1 MDDPN
6 PNRGFMQGTVELST
20 DPNPKQKPVISV
32 SNDLTTFLRR
42 LNMQTFKKI
51 KAVFFATLLFSCA
64 SVFAAPVDD
73 ASIQQDIKSKMAAD
87 KTVSDLNVQVETRQG
102 VVFLTGVTPTD
113 TEASTVVEIAS
124 STPGVTD
131 VDTSN
136 LKTTKSEHPLNDAFI
151 TAKVKGE
158 FVKNKLFGDRPV
170 PVMSVS
176 VETKN
181 GVVFL
186 TGTAE
191 TKQQAENA
199 VRLAKA
205 VKGVKRVTSKV
216 TVQ

>member
-1 MDDPN
+1 M
-6 PNRGFMQGTVELST
+6 
-20 DPNPKQKPVISV
+20 K
-32 SNDLTTFLRR
+32 
-42 LNMQTFKKI
+42 TFKKI
-51 KAVFFATLLFSCA
+51 NLAFLAGLLLSYA
-64 SVFAAPVDD
+64 SIFAAPVNDV
-73 ASIQQDIKSKMAAD
+73 SIQQDIASKIAGD
-87 KTVSDLNVQVETRQG
+87 KTTSGLDVTVESRGG
-102 VVFLTGVTPTD
+102 VVFLTGTTPTD
-113 TEASTVVEIAS
+113 TEASAVVEIAS

-136 LKTTKSEHPLNDAFI
+136 LKTIKSEHPLNDAFI

-158 FVKNKLFGDRPV
+158 FIKNKLFGDHPA
-170 PVMSVS
+170 PVMSVT

-191 TKQQAENA
+191 TQQQAENA
-199 VRLAKA
+199 VHLAKA